1 MIFFNLLMLTT
12 VICFVIDVSGIVDSL
27 ESMLSRWRGKPC
39 RLIKPFSCSMC
50 MSFWIGLIYVLF
62 NFSLFNLFML
72 TLIVTNAEQITNM
85 LVLFRMLVN
94 RVLDTIATYVEK

>member
-1 MIFFNLLMLTT
+1 MIFLNLLMITT
-12 VICFVIDVSGIVDSL
+12 IVCFVIDVSGIVDSI

-39 RLIKPFSCSMC
+39 KLIKPFSCSLC

-62 NFSLFNLFML
+62 NFSLFNLFLL

-94 RVLDTIATYVEK
+94 KIEDKILEKIE